1 MNGTP
6 APEPSVVEETDGP
19 ISTTDYPIEHTEEAP
34 VEAPAKDEETP
45 AEEAPKDDAETPAE
59 EAPKDDAET
68 HSDEVSEL
76 RAQLA
81 ALTEKLEAKEAAER
95 AAAELSEKESILS
108 KANIPARFASFLTG
122 DKDSWQEQVD
132 ALATL
137 REQADATPAPS
148 VPRDPAVDAD
158 LETEDDGLSEA
169 LGFFGL
175 ADQ

>member
-1 MNGTP
+1 MSDTP

-34 VEAPAKDEETP
+34 VEVPKEDE
-45 AEEAPKDDAETPAE
+45 ATPAE

-95 AAAELSEKESILS
+95 AAAELSEKEALLS
-108 KANIPARFASFLTG
+108 KVNIPARFASFLTG

>member
-1 MNGTP
+1 MSDTP

-19 ISTTDYPIEHTEEAP
+19 ISTTDYPIEHPEEASN
-34 VEAPAKDEETP
+34 ETPAKDEETP
-45 AEEAPKDDAETPAE
+45 AEEAPKDGT
-59 EAPKDDAET
+59 EASADV
-68 HSDEVSEL
+68 VSEL

-95 AAAELSEKESILS
+95 AAAELSEKEGLLS

-137 REQADATPAPS
+137 REQADAAPAPS

>member
-1 MNGTP
+1 MSDTP

-45 AEEAPKDDAETPAE
+45 AEEAPKDDAETR
-59 EAPKDDAET
+59 
-68 HSDEVSEL
+68 SDEVSEL

-95 AAAELSEKESILS
+95 AAAERSEKESILS

-137 REQADATPAPS
+137 REQADAAPAPS

>member
-1 MNGTP
+1 MSDTP

-19 ISTTDYPIEHTEEAP
+19 ISTTDYPIEHPEEDPVETPEKDEKTPTEEAP
-34 VEAPAKDEETP
+34 KGDTEAA
-45 AEEAPKDDAETPAE
+45 A
-59 EAPKDDAET
+59 
-68 HSDEVSEL
+68 DEVSEL

-95 AAAELSEKESILS
+95 AAAELSEKEGLLS

>member
-1 MNGTP
+1 MSDTP

-34 VEAPAKDEETP
+34 VEDPKEDE
-45 AEEAPKDDAETPAE
+45 ATPAE

-95 AAAELSEKESILS
+95 AAAELSEKEALLS
-108 KANIPARFASFLTG
+108 TVNIPARFASFLTG

>member
-1 MNGTP
+1 MSDTP

-19 ISTTDYPIEHTEEAP
+19 ISTTDYPIEHPEEASN
-34 VEAPAKDEETP
+34 ETHAKDEETP
-45 AEEAPKDDAETPAE
+45 AEEAPKDDE
-59 EAPKDDAET
+59 ET

-137 REQADATPAPS
+137 REQADAAPAPS

>member
-1 MNGTP
+1 MSDTP

-19 ISTTDYPIEHTEEAP
+19 ISTTDYPIEPAEEATN
-34 VEAPAKDEETP
+34 ETPAKDEEIP
-45 AEEAPKDDAETPAE
+45 AEET
-59 EAPKDDAET
+59 PKDDAET

-95 AAAELSEKESILS
+95 AAAELSEKEAILS

>member
-1 MNGTP
+1 MSDTP

-19 ISTTDYPIEHTEEAP
+19 ISTTDYPIEPAEEAP
-34 VEAPAKDEETP
+34 VETSETDEKTSDEE
-45 AEEAPKDDAETPAE
+45 AEKGHEETT
-59 EAPKDDAET
+59 ET
-68 HSDEVSEL
+68 VVSEL

-95 AAAELSEKESILS
+95 AAAELSEKESLLS
-108 KANIPARFASFLTG
+108 GAGIPARFASFLTG

>member
-1 MNGTP
+1 MSDTP

-19 ISTTDYPIEHTEEAP
+19 ISTTDYPIEPTEDTPNEN
-34 VEAPAKDEETP
+34 PATDEKTP
-45 AEEAPKDDAETPAE
+45 AEEAPKDDE
-59 EAPKDDAET
+59 ET
-68 HSDEVSEL
+68 HPDEVSEL

>member
-1 MNGTP
+1 MSDTP

-19 ISTTDYPIEHTEEAP
+19 ISTTDYPIEPTEEAP
-34 VEAPAKDEETP
+34 VETSETDEKVPDEE
-45 AEEAPKDDAETPAE
+45 AEKGSEEAN
-59 EAPKDDAET
+59 
-68 HSDEVSEL
+68 SDEVSEL

-95 AAAELSEKESILS
+95 AAAELSEKESLLS
-108 KANIPARFASFLTG
+108 GAGIPARFASFLTG

>member
-1 MNGTP
+1 MSDTP

-19 ISTTDYPIEHTEEAP
+19 ISTTDYPIEPAEETP
-34 VEAPAKDEETP
+34 VETPETDEKTPDEETEKGP
-45 AEEAPKDDAETPAE
+45 EETTETV
-59 EAPKDDAET
+59 
-68 HSDEVSEL
+68 VSEL

-95 AAAELSEKESILS
+95 AAAELSEKESLLS
-108 KANIPARFASFLTG
+108 GAGIPARFASFLTG

>member
-1 MNGTP
+1 MSDTP

-19 ISTTDYPIEHTEEAP
+19 ISTTDYPIEHPEETP
-34 VEAPAKDEETP
+34 IETPAKDEETP
-45 AEEAPKDDAETPAE
+45 AEETPKDDE
-59 EAPKDDAET
+59 ET

-81 ALTEKLEAKEAAER
+81 ALTEKLEVKEAAER

-158 LETEDDGLSEA
+158 LEAEDDGLSEA

>member
-1 MNGTP
+1 MSDTP

-34 VEAPAKDEETP
+34 VESPETDKETP
-45 AEEAPKDDAETPAE
+45 TEEAPKDDAEAPA
-59 EAPKDDAET
+59 DV
-68 HSDEVSEL
+68 VSEL

-81 ALTEKLEAKEAAER
+81 ALTQKLEAKEAAER
-95 AAAELSEKESILS
+95 AAAELSEKEGLLS

-122 DKDSWQEQVD
+122 GKDSWQEQVD

-137 REQADATPAPS
+137 REQADAAPAPS

-158 LETEDDGLSEA
+158 LEAEDDGLSEA

>member
-1 MNGTP
+1 MSDAP
-6 APEPSVVEETDGP
+6 APESSVVEETDGP
-19 ISTTDYPIEHTEEAP
+19 ISTTDYPIEPAEEATN
-34 VEAPAKDEETP
+34 EAPETDEKTP
-45 AEEAPKDDAETPAE
+45 TEEAPKDDE
-59 EAPKDDAET
+59 ET

-95 AAAELSEKESILS
+95 AAAELSEKESILA

>member
-1 MNGTP
+1 MSDTP

-19 ISTTDYPIEHTEEAP
+19 ISTTDYPIEPAEEAP
-34 VEAPAKDEETP
+34 NEAPAKGEETP
-45 AEEAPKDDAETPAE
+45 TEEAPKDDAEAPA
-59 EAPKDDAET
+59 
-68 HSDEVSEL
+68 DEVSEL

-95 AAAELSEKESILS
+95 AAAELSEKETLLF

>member
-1 MNGTP
+1 MSDTP

-19 ISTTDYPIEHTEEAP
+19 ISTTDYPIEPAEEAP
-34 VEAPAKDEETP
+34 VETSETDEETP
-45 AEEAPKDDAETPAE
+45 DEEAEKGSE
-59 EAPKDDAET
+59 EAN
-68 HSDEVSEL
+68 SDEVSEL

-95 AAAELSEKESILS
+95 AAAELSEKESLLS
-108 KANIPARFASFLTG
+108 GAGIPARFASFLTG

>member
-1 MNGTP
+1 MSDTP

-34 VEAPAKDEETP
+34 VEAPAKDEATP
-45 AEEAPKDDAETPAE
+45 AEEAPKDDV
-59 EAPKDDAET
+59 ET

-95 AAAELSEKESILS
+95 AAAELSEKEALLS

>member
-1 MNGTP
+1 MSDTP

-19 ISTTDYPIEHTEEAP
+19 ISTTDYPIEPAEEALVETPETDEKTPTEEAP
-34 VEAPAKDEETP
+34 KGDTEATA
-45 AEEAPKDDAETPAE
+45 
-59 EAPKDDAET
+59 
-68 HSDEVSEL
+68 DEVSEL

-95 AAAELSEKESILS
+95 AAAELSEKEGLLS

>member
-1 MNGTP
+1 MSDTP

-19 ISTTDYPIEHTEEAP
+19 ISTTDYPIEHPEEAP
-34 VEAPAKDEETP
+34 NEAPEKDAATP
-45 AEEAPKDDAETPAE
+45 AEEAPKDDAEAPA
-59 EAPKDDAET
+59 
-68 HSDEVSEL
+68 DEVSEL

-95 AAAELSEKESILS
+95 AAAELSEKESLLS

>member
-1 MNGTP
+1 MSDTP

-19 ISTTDYPIEHTEEAP
+19 ISTPDYPIEPAEEATN
-34 VEAPAKDEETP
+34 ETPATDEETP
-45 AEEAPKDDAETPAE
+45 AEEAPKDDAEAPA
-59 EAPKDDAET
+59 
-68 HSDEVSEL
+68 DEVSEL

-137 REQADATPAPS
+137 REQADAAPAPS

>member
-1 MNGTP
+1 MSDTP

-19 ISTTDYPIEHTEEAP
+19 ISTTDYPIEPAEESTNEAP
-34 VEAPAKDEETP
+34 TKDEETP
-45 AEEAPKDDAETPAE
+45 AEEAPKDDE
-59 EAPKDDAET
+59 ET

-76 RAQLA
+76 RAQLV

-95 AAAELSEKESILS
+95 AAAELSEKEALLS

>member
-1 MNGTP
+1 MSDTP

-34 VEAPAKDEETP
+34 VESPEADEETP
-45 AEEAPKDDAETPAE
+45 AEEAPKDDAESPA
-59 EAPKDDAET
+59 DV
-68 HSDEVSEL
+68 VSEL

>member
-1 MNGTP
+1 MRGTP

-19 ISTTDYPIEHTEEAP
+19 ISTTDYPIEPAEEDTN
-34 VEAPAKDEETP
+34 ETPAKDEETP
-45 AEEAPKDDAETPAE
+45 AKET
-59 EAPKDDAET
+59 PKDDAET

-81 ALTEKLEAKEAAER
+81 ALTEKLEAKEAAEL
-95 AAAELSEKESILS
+95 AAAELSEKEGLLS

>member
-1 MNGTP
+1 MSDTP

-19 ISTTDYPIEHTEEAP
+19 ISTTDYPIEPAEEATN
-34 VEAPAKDEETP
+34 ETPAKDEEIP
-45 AEEAPKDDAETPAE
+45 AEET
-59 EAPKDDAET
+59 PKDDAET

-95 AAAELSEKESILS
+95 AAAELSEKEGLLS

>member
-1 MNGTP
+1 MSDTP

-19 ISTTDYPIEHTEEAP
+19 ISTTDYPIEHTEET
-34 VEAPAKDEETP
+34 PAESPEENEETP
-45 AEEAPKDDAETPAE
+45 AEETPKDDAE
-59 EAPKDDAET
+59 APTDV
-68 HSDEVSEL
+68 VSEL

-137 REQADATPAPS
+137 REQADAAPAPS

-158 LETEDDGLSEA
+158 LEAEDDGLSEA

>member
-1 MNGTP
+1 MSDTP

-34 VEAPAKDEETP
+34 VEASAKDE
-45 AEEAPKDDAETPAE
+45 ETPAE

-76 RAQLA
+76 RAKLA

-95 AAAELSEKESILS
+95 AAAELSEKEGLLS

>member
-1 MNGTP
+1 MSDTP

-45 AEEAPKDDAETPAE
+45 AEEAPKDDAET
-59 EAPKDDAET
+59 T
-68 HSDEVSEL
+68 QDEVSEL

-95 AAAELSEKESILS
+95 AAAELSEKESLLS
-108 KANIPARFASFLTG
+108 KANIPDRFASVLPG
-122 DKDSWQEQVD
+122 DKDAWQEQVD

-137 REQADATPAPS
+137 REQADAAPAPS

-158 LETEDDGLSEA
+158 LETEDDGLGEA

>member
-1 MNGTP
+1 MSDTP

-19 ISTTDYPIEHTEEAP
+19 ISTTDYPIEPAEEATN
-34 VEAPAKDEETP
+34 EAPETDEKTP
-45 AEEAPKDDAETPAE
+45 AEEAPKDDE
-59 EAPKDDAET
+59 ET
-68 HSDEVSEL
+68 HSGEVSDL

-148 VPRDPAVDAD
+148 IPRDPAVDAD

>member
-1 MNGTP
+1 MSDTP

-34 VEAPAKDEETP
+34 VESPETDEKTP
-45 AEEAPKDDAETPAE
+45 AEEAPKGDAETPA
-59 EAPKDDAET
+59 DV
-68 HSDEVSEL
+68 VSEL

-95 AAAELSEKESILS
+95 AAAELSEKEGMLS

>member
-1 MNGTP
+1 MRGTS
-6 APEPSVVEETDGP
+6 APQAAPKPSVVEETDGP
-19 ISTTDYPIEHTEEAP
+19 ISTTDYPIEPAEEAP
-34 VEAPAKDEETP
+34 NEAPEKDEKTP
-45 AEEAPKDDAETPAE
+45 AEEAPKDDE
-59 EAPKDDAET
+59 ET

-95 AAAELSEKESILS
+95 AAAELSEKESLLS

-122 DKDSWQEQVD
+122 DKDSWQEQVG

>member
-1 MNGTP
+1 MSDTP

-19 ISTTDYPIEHTEEAP
+19 ISTTDYPIEPAEEAP
-34 VEAPAKDEETP
+34 VEAPTKDEKTP
-45 AEEAPKDDAETPAE
+45 TEEAPKDDEETR
-59 EAPKDDAET
+59 
-68 HSDEVSEL
+68 SDEVSEL

-95 AAAELSEKESILS
+95 AAAELSEKEGLLS

-137 REQADATPAPS
+137 REQADAAPAPS

>member
-1 MNGTP
+1 MSDTP

-34 VEAPAKDEETP
+34 VEASAKDEETP
-45 AEEAPKDDAETPAE
+45 AEEAPKDDE
-59 EAPKDDAET
+59 ET

-95 AAAELSEKESILS
+95 AAAELSEKEGLLS
-108 KANIPARFASFLTG
+108 KANIPAHFASFLTG

>member
-1 MNGTP
+1 MSDTP

-34 VEAPAKDEETP
+34 VESPEASQETPDEKAEKSPEET
-45 AEEAPKDDAETPAE
+45 AV
-59 EAPKDDAET
+59 
-68 HSDEVSEL
+68 DEVSEL

-95 AAAELSEKESILS
+95 AAAELSEKEALLS
-108 KANIPARFASFLTG
+108 KANIPARFTSFLTG

-137 REQADATPAPS
+137 REQADAAPAPS

-158 LETEDDGLSEA
+158 LEVEDDGLSEA

>member
-1 MNGTP
+1 MSDTP

-19 ISTTDYPIEHTEEAP
+19 ISTTDYPIEHPEEASN
-34 VEAPAKDEETP
+34 ETPAKDEETP
-45 AEEAPKDDAETPAE
+45 AEEAPKDGAEAS
-59 EAPKDDAET
+59 ADV
-68 HSDEVSEL
+68 VSEL

-137 REQADATPAPS
+137 REQADAAPAPS

>member
-1 MNGTP
+1 MSDTP

-34 VEAPAKDEETP
+34 VEASAKDE
-45 AEEAPKDDAETPAE
+45 ETPAE

-95 AAAELSEKESILS
+95 AAAELSEKEGLLS

>member
-1 MNGTP
+1 MSDTP

-45 AEEAPKDDAETPAE
+45 AEEAPKDDAET
-59 EAPKDDAET
+59 T
-68 HSDEVSEL
+68 QDEVSEL

-95 AAAELSEKESILS
+95 AAAELSEKEGLLS

>member
-1 MNGTP
+1 MSDTP

-19 ISTTDYPIEHTEEAP
+19 ISTTDYPIEHP
-34 VEAPAKDEETP
+34 EETP
-45 AEEAPKDDAETPAE
+45 AEDSKEDGVEEAATEEPEVTAET
-59 EAPKDDAET
+59 T
-68 HSDEVSEL
+68 SVDEVREL

-95 AAAELSEKESILS
+95 AAAELSEKEAILS

-158 LETEDDGLSEA
+158 LETEDDGLNEA

-175 ADQ
+175 TNE

>member
-1 MNGTP
+1 MSDTP

-34 VEAPAKDEETP
+34 NETPAKDE
-45 AEEAPKDDAETPAE
+45 ETPAE

-95 AAAELSEKESILS
+95 AAAELSEKEGLLS

-137 REQADATPAPS
+137 REQADAAPAPS

>member
-1 MNGTP
+1 MSDTP

-19 ISTTDYPIEHTEEAP
+19 ISTTDYPIEHPEEAP
-34 VEAPAKDEETP
+34 NETPAKDEETP
-45 AEEAPKDDAETPAE
+45 AEEAPKDDE
-59 EAPKDDAET
+59 ET

-95 AAAELSEKESILS
+95 AAAELSEKESLLS

>member
-1 MNGTP
+1 MSDTP

-19 ISTTDYPIEHTEEAP
+19 ISTTDYPIEPAEEATN
-34 VEAPAKDEETP
+34 ETPATDEETP
-45 AEEAPKDDAETPAE
+45 AEEAPKDDE
-59 EAPKDDAET
+59 ET

-95 AAAELSEKESILS
+95 AAAELSEKEGLLS